1 MLGGKKKTHSMKKS
15 NLLWVFFVSLCFSFL
30 SCSSTIGGYEYNL
43 ITKDRTPFYTQGPG
57 EEVPDS
63 YLEKGTRLKLLGTTG
78 EGFVRVETTRGK
90 KGFVPSSYLEKQ
102 DAYYGTPSSTLGP
115 SW

>member
-1 MLGGKKKTHSMKKS
+1 M
-15 NLLWVFFVSLCFSFL
+15 FCFL
-30 SCSSTIGGYEYNL
+30 SLSFFSCTSTIGGYEYNL
-43 ITKDRTPFYTQGPG
+43 VTKDRTPFYTQGPG

-63 YLEKGTRLKLLGTTG
+63 YLEKGTRLKLLGSTG

-90 KGFVPSSYLEKQ
+90 KGFVPTSYLEKQ
-102 DAYYGTPSSTLGP
+102 DTYYGTPSSTLAP